1 MAARRK
7 REQKFTRTMQ
17 IKLMAIFAFV
27 LLLLVILNLLIAY
40 INAKSGE
47 KYAKRVLSQ
56 QTYDS
61 KTIPYRRGEI
71 LDRNGNILAKSDK
84 VYNVVLDC
92 RAINSMDSYVEPTI
106 RAVAQ
111 IFGLE
116 EAEVRDRISSEET
129 RDSQYQVIK

>member
-1 MAARRK
+1 
-7 REQKFTRTMQ
+7 MQ
-17 IKLMAIFAFV
+17 IKLLAIFAFV

-47 KYAKRVLSQ
+47 QYAKVVLSQ

-84 VYNVVLDC
+84 VYLSL
-92 RAINSMDSYVEPTI
+92 IHI
-106 RAVAQ
+106 
-111 IFGLE
+111 
-116 EAEVRDRISSEET
+116 
-129 RDSQYQVIK
+129 